1 MEVMGRTTGNRGSHQ
16 MDLARDKPPARNDT
30 PLPADYFRR
39 GRAHHRPTQGHCT
52 RVARR
57 SAVGNRRSSFHLCGK
72 TEKSRGRRSSKFL
85 GRPPCS
91 PCDLAW
97 PPRARIPCS
106 RDRHDTG
113 RLRLQSLSVGD
124 TCFANGGHDSPA
136 RRRDLVCIRICSSS
150 LRERARFRRPNRIV
164 SRAELYSA
172 VWQRPFRAH
181 ERSVDVYSWVAL
193 APQTSEILSLLG
205 VANTLHPV
213 VGSTAP
219 GLTFSP
225 RNFVGPVTIVIT
237 TACSGIYSFGIFAS
251 AFVAFV
257 LTEYEKPSPRVWAML
272 GFGLLTSY
280 AANVFRMVVIVLVGY
295 YTDTAQTDL
304 QNMIVAHSYAG
315 WAIFLTWI
323 AAFWTILLKFFG
335 PESIPATRVEYA
347 ITRNSCRI
355 CDRDLTPAILATRC
369 ECGASYHQ
377 TCLRSAGSCPR
388 CGAAPPLVHQVN

>member
-1 MEVMGRTTGNRGSHQ
+1 MALTRWTLLAINHRRATILLSLLTTFAGVALIIDRPKGTVLEWLAVPLLAIGGALFTYVVRPRKAADADHQNSLAGRLVRLVTLRGRLVPVFPALGIG
-16 MDLARDKPPARNDT
+16 MILADFAYNLLVSATPALQTEDTIVLLAAATLCAYGFVPARFAKERDFGLIFVLALNGILVL
-30 PLPADYFRR
+30 PLLAARVYYADF
-39 GRAHHRPTQGHCT
+39 
-52 RVARR
+52 
-57 SAVGNRRSSFHLCGK
+57 
-72 TEKSRGRRSSKFL
+72 
-85 GRPPCS
+85 
-91 PCDLAW
+91 
-97 PPRARIPCS
+97 
-106 RDRHDTG
+106 
-113 RLRLQSLSVGD
+113 
-124 TCFANGGHDSPA
+124 
-136 RRRDLVCIRICSSS
+136 
-150 LRERARFRRPNRIV
+150 
-164 SRAELYSA
+164 
-172 VWQRPFRAH
+172 

>member
-1 MEVMGRTTGNRGSHQ
+1 MALTRWTLLAINHRRATILLSLLTTFAGVALIIDRPKGTVLEWLAVPLLAIGGALFTYVVRPRKAAVADHQNSLAGRLVRLVTLRGRLVPVFPALGIG
-16 MDLARDKPPARNDT
+16 MLLADFAYNLLVSATPALQTEDTIVLLAAATLCAYGFVPARFAKERDFGLIFVLALNGILVL
-30 PLPADYFRR
+30 PLLAARVYYADF
-39 GRAHHRPTQGHCT
+39 
-52 RVARR
+52 
-57 SAVGNRRSSFHLCGK
+57 
-72 TEKSRGRRSSKFL
+72 
-85 GRPPCS
+85 
-91 PCDLAW
+91 
-97 PPRARIPCS
+97 
-106 RDRHDTG
+106 
-113 RLRLQSLSVGD
+113 
-124 TCFANGGHDSPA
+124 
-136 RRRDLVCIRICSSS
+136 
-150 LRERARFRRPNRIV
+150 
-164 SRAELYSA
+164 
-172 VWQRPFRAH
+172 

>member
-1 MEVMGRTTGNRGSHQ
+1 VALTRWTLLAINHRRATILLSLLTTFAGVALIIDRPKGTVLEWLAVPLLAIGGALFTYVVRPRKAADADHQNSLAGRLVRLVTLRGRLVPVFPALGIG
-16 MDLARDKPPARNDT
+16 MILADFAYNLLVSATPALQTEDTIVLLAAATLCAYGFVPARFAKERDFGLIFVLALNGILVL
-30 PLPADYFRR
+30 PLLAARVYYADF
-39 GRAHHRPTQGHCT
+39 
-52 RVARR
+52 
-57 SAVGNRRSSFHLCGK
+57 
-72 TEKSRGRRSSKFL
+72 
-85 GRPPCS
+85 
-91 PCDLAW
+91 
-97 PPRARIPCS
+97 
-106 RDRHDTG
+106 
-113 RLRLQSLSVGD
+113 
-124 TCFANGGHDSPA
+124 
-136 RRRDLVCIRICSSS
+136 
-150 LRERARFRRPNRIV
+150 
-164 SRAELYSA
+164 
-172 VWQRPFRAH
+172 

>member
-1 MEVMGRTTGNRGSHQ
+1 MI
-16 MDLARDKPPARNDT
+16 LADFAYNLLVSATPALQTEDTIVLLAAATLCAYGFVPARFAKERDFGLIFVLALNGILVL
-30 PLPADYFRR
+30 PLLAARVYYADF
-39 GRAHHRPTQGHCT
+39 
-52 RVARR
+52 
-57 SAVGNRRSSFHLCGK
+57 
-72 TEKSRGRRSSKFL
+72 
-85 GRPPCS
+85 
-91 PCDLAW
+91 
-97 PPRARIPCS
+97 
-106 RDRHDTG
+106 
-113 RLRLQSLSVGD
+113 
-124 TCFANGGHDSPA
+124 
-136 RRRDLVCIRICSSS
+136 
-150 LRERARFRRPNRIV
+150 
-164 SRAELYSA
+164 
-172 VWQRPFRAH
+172 

>member
-1 MEVMGRTTGNRGSHQ
+1 LLAINHRRATILLSLLTTFAGVALIIDRPKGTVLEWLAVPLLAIGGALFTYVVRPRKAADADHQNSLAGRLVRLVTLRGRLVPVFPALGIG
-16 MDLARDKPPARNDT
+16 MILADFAYNLLVSATPALQTEDTIVLLAAATLCAYGFVPARFAKERDFGLIFVLALNGILVL
-30 PLPADYFRR
+30 PLLAARVYYADF
-39 GRAHHRPTQGHCT
+39 
-52 RVARR
+52 
-57 SAVGNRRSSFHLCGK
+57 
-72 TEKSRGRRSSKFL
+72 
-85 GRPPCS
+85 
-91 PCDLAW
+91 
-97 PPRARIPCS
+97 
-106 RDRHDTG
+106 
-113 RLRLQSLSVGD
+113 
-124 TCFANGGHDSPA
+124 
-136 RRRDLVCIRICSSS
+136 
-150 LRERARFRRPNRIV
+150 
-164 SRAELYSA
+164 
-172 VWQRPFRAH
+172 